1 MKTLRMVSLI
11 REIDSTYL
19 YSLLR
24 FCFFTCASNFNSLK
38 QHLAVKMKFKT
49 SHSPEPEVESPMGP
63 EPEVE
68 APMGEL
74 WFEFAAVHS
83 PLSTEPPVSDLDFLS
98 LLLTS
103 SSHFFYES

>member
-1 MKTLRMVSLI
+1 MKL
-11 REIDSTYL
+11 
-19 YSLLR
+19 
-24 FCFFTCASNFNSLK
+24 
-38 QHLAVKMKFKT
+38 KT
-49 SHSPEPEVESPMGP
+49 SYSPEPDVESPMGP

-98 LLLTS
+98 LLTG
-103 SSHFFYES
+103 SSHVFHESESTNFVRKILCFVF

>member
-1 MKTLRMVSLI
+1 M
-11 REIDSTYL
+11 
-19 YSLLR
+19 
-24 FCFFTCASNFNSLK
+24 
-38 QHLAVKMKFKT
+38 
-49 SHSPEPEVESPMGP
+49 HSPEPDVESPMGP

-98 LLLTS
+98 LLTS
-103 SSHFFYES
+103 SSHVFYESESTNFVMYDRLVRMKYASLFLL

>member
-1 MKTLRMVSLI
+1 
-11 REIDSTYL
+11 
-19 YSLLR
+19 
-24 FCFFTCASNFNSLK
+24 
-38 QHLAVKMKFKT
+38 MKFKI

-98 LLLTS
+98 LLTG
-103 SSHFFYES
+103 SSHVFHESESTNFVRKLYASFFRGLQSVFFCYDKQLYWHF

>member
-1 MKTLRMVSLI
+1 MKL
-11 REIDSTYL
+11 
-19 YSLLR
+19 
-24 FCFFTCASNFNSLK
+24 
-38 QHLAVKMKFKT
+38 KT
-49 SHSPEPEVESPMGP
+49 SYSPEPDVESPMGP

-98 LLLTS
+98 LLTS
-103 SSHFFYES
+103 LSHVFHKSAFTNLRFF

>member
-1 MKTLRMVSLI
+1 MKL
-11 REIDSTYL
+11 
-19 YSLLR
+19 
-24 FCFFTCASNFNSLK
+24 
-38 QHLAVKMKFKT
+38 KT
-49 SHSPEPEVESPMGP
+49 SYSPEPDVESPMGP

-98 LLLTS
+98 LLTS
-103 SSHFFYES
+103 TSHVFYDSVSTIFFREILCLIF